1 MKATEI
7 GRFFLV
13 FSPRFFFSETVRE
26 AFAFVAG
33 QTICF
38 QIREPFRNR
47 FGSSRKKDKKKPEIL
62 GYNDRMQ
69 LMIDVGNSSA
79 SFTLFEGETVKG
91 RLSFLHDEGI
101 PLDSLRAFLPEEP
114 FEAFLASVAPKKEE
128 ALLAALEK
136 LGVKPFVLTKEIAL
150 RALPANVDSP
160 AEVGIDLL
168 LDALGTEERDA
179 IIIDLGTCNK
189 VIYKKDGM
197 FGGVAISPGFSLA
210 YQSIF
215 GNAEM
220 IPSARLSFSD
230 APIGKNTPDALSS
243 GILVAGVKGLLALA
257 EAIDPAGNTP
267 RILTGGAASA
277 LLSLFPDWRHEPDL
291 LATGMKRL
299 SETLS

>member
-7 GRFFLV
+7 GRFFLA
-13 FSPRFFFSETVRE
+13 FSTDFFFLKTVRE
-26 AFAFVAG
+26 GFVFIVS
-33 QTICF
+33 QIICF
-38 QIREPFRNR
+38 RNHEPFRNR

-62 GYNDRMQ
+62 GYNERMQ

-79 SFTLFEGETVKG
+79 SFTLFQGETVKG
-91 RLSFLHDEGI
+91 RLSFLHDQGI

-114 FEAFLASVAPKKEE
+114 FDAFLASVAPKKEE
-128 ALLAALEK
+128 ALLAALEN
-136 LGVKPFVLTKEIAL
+136 LGVKPTALTSEIAL

-160 AEVGIDLL
+160 EEVGIDLL

-189 VIYKKDGM
+189 VIYKKEGM
-197 FGGVAISPGFSLA
+197 FEGVAISPGFGLA
-210 YQSIF
+210 YRSIF

-230 APIGKNTPDALSS
+230 GPIGKNTPDALSS

-257 EAIDPAGNTP
+257 EAIDPAGNKP

-277 LLSLFPDWRHEPDL
+277 LLALFPGWRHEPDL